1 MNFIGVALL
10 YNIPLLNFN
19 CVLLCTG
26 SDEDVRPCT
35 GGKFT
40 LYQPIILYRKF
51 SADYI
56 FNGYELHRQ
65 QVLITDAAGVIV
77 DTVTE
82 NEAGDGV
89 EKLNG
94 IICPGFINAHCH
106 LELSHMKGHVP
117 KHTGLVD
124 FVLKVVNERHFSE
137 EEILAAIE
145 SAETEMLQNGIV
157 AVGDICNNTLTIA
170 QKSKA
175 NLLYHNFIEAS
186 GFPPAVA
193 ETRFARSLEICNE
206 YRTTID
212 EQRATI
218 NPHAPYSVSPQI
230 FAMINDFPNNNLITI
245 HNQETAAENE
255 FFEIGTGDFLRMYR
269 QMGIAISFFKP
280 TGKTSLQTWLPY
292 FTKEQTI
299 ISVHNVCTSA
309 EDLSFTQL
317 PIAHCPLPIFF
328 CLCPNANLYISNTL
342 PDVKMLMQHTGNIVL
357 GTDSLAS
364 NDQLSILEEIKT
376 LQHNFK
382 ELDLSTL
389 LQWAT
394 SNGSRALQMDKTL
407 GSFVKGKQPGV
418 ILIEGVENLRT
429 DNNSSVKRIL

>member
-1 MNFIGVALL
+1 M
-10 YNIPLLNFN
+10 
-19 CVLLCTG
+19 
-26 SDEDVRPCT
+26 
-35 GGKFT
+35 
-40 LYQPIILYRKF
+40 YRKF
-51 SADYI
+51 SADHI
-56 FNGYELHRQ
+56 FNGYEFRQQ

-77 DTVTE
+77 DTVAE
-82 NEAGDGV
+82 NEAGDGA

-106 LELSHMKGHVP
+106 LELSHLKGHVP

-124 FVLKVVNERHFSE
+124 FVLKVIYERHFKE

-145 SAETEMLQNGIV
+145 RAENEMLQNGIV

-186 GFPPAVA
+186 GFVPALA
-193 ETRFARSLEICNE
+193 QERFDKSLAILGE
-206 YRTTID
+206 YRTTNLSTVASAKVD
-212 EQRATI
+212 NEQRTTI
-218 NPHAPYSVSPQI
+218 SPHAPYSVSPQM
-230 FAMINDFPNNNLITI
+230 FAMINALPGNNLITI
-245 HNQETAAENE
+245 HNQETAAENK
-255 FFEIGTGDFLRMYR
+255 FFEIGTGDFLRLYK
-269 QMGIAISFFKP
+269 QMGIDISFFKP

-299 ISVHNVCTSA
+299 ISVHNVCTSE
-309 EDLSFTQL
+309 EDLEFVKRTTNNQQ
-317 PIAHCPLPIFF
+317 PTTFF
-328 CLCPNANLYISNTL
+328 CLCPNANLYISNSL

-376 LQHNFK
+376 LQNNFK
-382 ELDLSTL
+382 ELNLSTL

-407 GSFVKGKQPGV
+407 GSFKKGKQPGV
-418 ILIEGVENLRT
+418 ILIEGAENLRT